1 MQKKTIRTILIDDEE
16 PARIILREYL
26 SAFPDI
32 EISGECSNGFD
43 AVKTIGETN
52 PDLIFLDIQMPK
64 LNGFEV
70 LELIEQQPAVIFAT
84 AYDQYALRAFEVHA
98 ADYLLKPFSAE
109 RVAEALDHVRERL
122 KKQEKPSLQPLMA
135 AVRANSTP
143 LERVLIKEGSKVH
156 VIPVDRIDYIEAQD
170 DYVSIKT
177 DGKSYLKQQ
186 RIAELEKSLD
196 QTKFVRVHRSSII
209 NIERIARIE
218 LYAKDSRMAILKDGT
233 KLLISRSGYD
243 KLKTML

>member
-1 MQKKTIRTILIDDEE
+1 MQQKIIRTILIDDEE

-32 EISGECSNGFD
+32 EITAECSNGFD
-43 AVKTIGETN
+43 AVKTIGELD

-109 RVAEALDHVRERL
+109 RLAEALDRVRERI
-122 KKQEKPSLQPLMA
+122 KKHDKLPLQPIIA
-135 AVRANSTP
+135 AARINAIP

-170 DYVSIKT
+170 DYISIKT
-177 DGKSYLKQQ
+177 EGKTYLKQQ
-186 RIAELEKSLD
+186 RMTEMEKALD
-196 QTKFVRVHRSSII
+196 QTKFVRVHRSYIL